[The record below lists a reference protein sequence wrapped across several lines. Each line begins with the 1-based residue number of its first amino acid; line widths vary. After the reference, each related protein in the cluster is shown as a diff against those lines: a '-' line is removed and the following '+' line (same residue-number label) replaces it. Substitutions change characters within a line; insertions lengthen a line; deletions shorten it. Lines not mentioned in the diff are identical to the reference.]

1 MIYDHIM
8 LTKSDK
14 KWLKDSFASKN
25 DLKNFATKDD
35 LKNFATKDDLK
46 NFATKKDLIGLAHS
60 SEIDNL
66 KITFLTNLE
75 KWKNELFNKIDPV
88 LNRVKTAEE
97 ENVVLR
103 SRENGRREERN
114 ALEGRIKNLE
124 VIHPNNRH
132 IQSTKD

>member
-1 MIYDHIM
+1 MF
-8 LTKSDK
+8 TKSDK
-14 KWLKDSFASKN
+14 NWLK
-25 DLKNFATKDD
+25 KNFATKDD

-46 NFATKKDLIGLAHS
+46 DYATKKDLIGLATS
-60 SEIDNL
+60 KDIEEL
-66 KITFLTNLE
+66 KTTFLINLE

-97 ENVVLR
+97 ENVVLH
-103 SRENGRREERN
+103 SREEGRQEERN

-124 VIHPNNRH
+124 AIHPNNRH

>member
-1 MIYDHIM
+1 M

-25 DLKNFATKDD
+25 DLKNFATKDDLKNFATKDD

-75 KWKNELFNKIDPV
+75 KWKNELFNKIDPI

-103 SRENGRREERN
+103 SRKEGRQEERG
-114 ALEGRIKNLE
+114 ALEKRIKKLE
-124 VIHPNNRH
+124 LIHPDN
-132 IQSTKD
+132 